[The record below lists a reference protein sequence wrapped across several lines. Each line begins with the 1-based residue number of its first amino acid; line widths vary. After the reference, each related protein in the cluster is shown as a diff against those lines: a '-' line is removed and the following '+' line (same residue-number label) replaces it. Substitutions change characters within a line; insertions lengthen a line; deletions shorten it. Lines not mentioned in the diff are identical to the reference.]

1 MVLEFLGA
9 NPGVLTGLALGS
21 MASALLL
28 GPVAWRIAGVFK
40 GAFRQR
46 AVCGGLLAVSVSFG
60 ATFVLATAMLL
71 SRLFGGG

>member
-28 GPVAWRIAGVFK
+28 RPVAWRIARVFK

-60 ATFVLATAMLL
+60 AAFVLTVAMFL
-71 SRLFGGG
+71 SRSLGS